1 MESKELKKVEKPR
14 ILSLDQFRGF
24 AIFGMILVNYL
35 GRFEVIHETFKHP
48 RFGMTFANAIAPFFL
63 FAVGMGFSFSIIKKI
78 QQIGP
83 KKSYLLAVKRYLV
96 LIIIGIVL
104 YGPDPVC
111 DMWDALVDIGFAGL
125 LTLPFILTSRWIRI
139 SLAFVFLIIYQLIFA
154 YTGYGEWTMQHSI
167 DGGPLGPISWASIL
181 FFGTVLMD
189 DLMKTTPSTFMKR
202 SLIMGFIL
210 TLLGLGLSYLQP
222 ESLWQFSQ
230 RSMTMAYPILASG
243 LSFIVFVFFYWLND
257 LRKIELPHLTMLGMN
272 PLIIYIVQAILMN
285 FYGGFLSKKSEL
297 WQALTG
303 FIVIYFLCYIVA
315 RYMAKNK
322 IVIKI

>member
-1 MESKELKKVEKPR
+1 METIELNKVEKPR

-63 FAVGMGFSFSIIKKI
+63 FAVGMGFRISLMKKI

-83 KKSYLLAVKRYLV
+83 KKSYLMAVKRYLI
-96 LIIIGIVL
+96 LIPIGIVL

-125 LTLPFILTSRWIRI
+125 LTLPFILTSRRVRI
-139 SLAFVFLIIYQLIFA
+139 SMAFVFLIIYQLIFA
-154 YTGYGEWTMQHSI
+154 FTGYGEWTMQHSI

-189 DLMKTTPSTFMKR
+189 DLLNTSSSTFMKR
-202 SLIMGFIL
+202 SLMLGSVL
-210 TLLGLGLSYLQP
+210 SLLGLGMSYLQP

-230 RSMTMAYPILASG
+230 RSMTMAYPLLASG
-243 LSFIVFVFFYWLND
+243 LGFIVFVFFYWLND
-257 LRKIELPHLTMLGMN
+257 LRKIEIPHLTMLGLN
-272 PLIIYIVQAILMN
+272 PLILYIVQAILMSY
-285 FYGGFLSKKSEL
+285 YGSFLDKTAPL
-297 WQALTG
+297 WQALSG
-303 FIVIYFLCYIVA
+303 FAVIYLLCYVVA
-315 RYMAKNK
+315 RYMANNK
-322 IVIKI
+322 IVVKI

>member
-1 MESKELKKVEKPR
+1 MKSKELNEIKKPR

-35 GRFEVIHETFKHP
+35 GRFDVIHETFKHP

-63 FAVGMGFSFSIIKKI
+63 FAVGMGFRISLMRQI
-78 QQIGP
+78 QQIGL
-83 KKSYLLAVKRYLV
+83 KKSYLIAAKRYLI
-96 LIIIGIVL
+96 LIPIGIVL

-125 LTLPFILTSRWIRI
+125 LALPFILTSRWIRI
-139 SLAFVFLIIYQLIFA
+139 SMAFIFLIIYQLIFA
-154 YTGYGEWTMQHSI
+154 FTGYGEWTMQHSI

-189 DLMKTTPSTFMKR
+189 DLFNTSPTIFIKR
-202 SLIMGFIL
+202 SLIMGSIL
-210 TLLGLGLSYLQP
+210 SLLGLGLSYLQP

-257 LRKIELPHLTMLGMN
+257 LRKIEIPHLTMFGMN
-272 PLIIYIVQAILMN
+272 PLILYIVQAILMTY
-285 FYGGFLSKKSEL
+285 YGGFLARNAEL
-297 WQALTG
+297 WQALSG
-303 FIVIYFLCYIVA
+303 FVVIYLLCYLVA
-315 RYMAKNK
+315 RYLTKNK
-322 IVIKI
+322 IIVKI

>member
-1 MESKELKKVEKPR
+1 MGTKELNKVEKPR

-63 FAVGMGFSFSIIKKI
+63 FAVGMGFSYSLKKKI

-96 LIIIGIVL
+96 LIVIGIVL

-125 LTLPFILTSRWIRI
+125 LTLPFILTSRRVRI
-139 SLAFVFLIIYQLIFA
+139 SLAFVFLIIFQLIFA
-154 YTGYGEWTMQHSI
+154 YTGYGVWTMQHSI

-181 FFGTVLMD
+181 LFGTVLMD
-189 DLMKTTPSTFMKR
+189 DLFNTSPSTFMKR
-202 SLIMGFIL
+202 SLIIGSLL

-257 LRKIELPHLTMLGMN
+257 LKKIELPHLTMLGMN
-272 PLIIYIVQAILMN
+272 PLMIYIVQSVLMN
-285 FYGGFLSKKSEL
+285 FYGSFLSKKSEL
-297 WQALTG
+297 WQALSG
-303 FIVIYFLCYIVA
+303 FIVIYLLCYIVA
-315 RYMAKNK
+315 RYMAKNNIVVK
-322 IVIKI
+322 I